1 MTKVQLTIIER
12 LADDYAY
19 RAEPTKSQIHDVE
32 QVRAMIGVLAVDL
45 VRLCPPCRELN
56 HALNRLDEAVQWA
69 REAIE
74 RHGHGG
80 RTETL

>member
-1 MTKVQLTIIER
+1 MTKAQLTIIER
-12 LADDYAY
+12 LADDHAY
-19 RAEPTKSQIHDVE
+19 RAEPTKAQIHDVE
-32 QVRAMIGVLAVDL
+32 QVRAMIGAVAVDL
-45 VRLCPPCRELN
+45 VRLCPPSRELN
-56 HALNRLDEAVQWA
+56 HALNRLDEAVMWA